1 MLSLTQEKGALDL
14 IFVVLKELGENKI
27 AVAIVLLF
35 LSTGAKV
42 GTQLPLPR
50 QISSQSHGPVAFKI
64 VLTAVILKNGRED
77 RVRHQ

>member
-35 LSTGAKV
+35 LSTGPKSVLNSLYHAKSRHKV
-42 GTQLPLPR
+42 M
-50 QISSQSHGPVAFKI
+50 
-64 VLTAVILKNGRED
+64 D
-77 RVRHQ
+77 RLHLR